1 MLDEMLEENGVL
13 PMADRIPI
21 VGFGSN
27 ASPGQLVHKF
37 SERFSDQLSRDN
49 DKFIIPTLFGQL
61 KDVAVAYSSK
71 FGLRSYVFAEL
82 MAAAGL
88 NTNVAINFCSPEQLD
103 VIRISEG
110 AYHLCDFGKEVAVP
124 GLKKALPA
132 YGFAG
137 KNNVVLYP
145 SNGNNSDD
153 KNDVPILLDAVTPDE
168 QTALPSMDQ
177 AELLSYLV
185 ETVGYRLLSLY
196 PLASA
201 EVGPAVL
208 ERLIRADDPQVR
220 AEMLVTL
227 GQCRTNYTRRNNTAK
242 TTYKHAPENG
252 QPEDRPIGDA
262 ILSILARDGLVAKAN
277 LLSALP
283 PQSIDVEPPTFAVA
297 YAQNR

>member
-1 MLDEMLEENGVL
+1 MNHINNPSSLPTPADPYRLESYPSPMKQPLTYPGMRPDFSFVTMPNGDVLPISVHENHQSVTFCLDTRSGQGTVLLDEMLEGNGVL

-37 SERFSDQLSRDN
+37 SERFSEQLSRDN

-88 NTNVAINFCSPEQLD
+88 NTNVAINFCSPEQLEA
-103 VIRISEG
+103 IKISEG

-124 GLKKALPA
+124 GLKRTLPA

-145 SNGNNSDD
+145 SNGNDPDD
-153 KNDVPILLDAVTPDE
+153 K
-168 QTALPSMDQ
+168 
-177 AELLSYLV
+177 
-185 ETVGYRLLSLY
+185 
-196 PLASA
+196 
-201 EVGPAVL
+201 
-208 ERLIRADDPQVR
+208 
-220 AEMLVTL
+220 
-227 GQCRTNYTRRNNTAK
+227 K
-242 TTYKHAPENG
+242 
-252 QPEDRPIGDA
+252 
-262 ILSILARDGLVAKAN
+262 
-277 LLSALP
+277 
-283 PQSIDVEPPTFAVA
+283 
-297 YAQNR
+297 